1 MKLIAVLATQVFS
14 MAFAVQNFCTVTE
27 SDTVTKMSIPS
38 QPNYFFRT
46 FPDSKYIS
54 YASSDGNYIFDM
66 KTNQQY
72 LLPGQYDPVPM
83 GETVMSVPS
92 RDSGMTFYN
101 ISEILGGNTSPVPVT
116 TAPNLLGVYQSVG
129 LMETKGDTQTFGI
142 IVAGTESTLF
152 QKVKVTSKPTL
163 LVEVLAEPVAIC
175 VGVDIK
181 LPMLSKNAQ
190 EISGLDMKSSTTKIW
205 KIDYKTNTCKEVDDL
220 GIPAGKAD
228 FSYDGSQ
235 LTFHLRADAGADT
248 AYFRTPGAEMSMN
261 VFIYDR
267 ETKRL
272 AQVSHGQP
280 GENAYYPVFRRDG
293 SIIYAIAD
301 SKSKPFFAHAD
312 MKNAKAK
319 HFTMSSAQVE
329 KKAQNFMAIGKLWNQ
344 ICFKDYALKTVEAV
358 LTTGINMKKQECKNL
373 VDETW
378 TSEQIELVSKAE
390 VSGTLNGKIKYMAD
404 EIKVLSKRDLH
415 ETCDLLD

>member
-1 MKLIAVLATQVFS
+1 MKLIAVLVAQIFS
-14 MAFAVQNFCTVTE
+14 LAFAAQNFCTVTE
-27 SDTVTKMSIPS
+27 SDTVTKMGIPS

-66 KTNQQY
+66 NTNKQY
-72 LLPGQYDPVPM
+72 LLPGEYDPVPM

-92 RDSGMTFYN
+92 RDSGMTFYS
-101 ISEILGGNTSPVPVT
+101 IAEILGGNTNPTPIT

-129 LMETKGDTQTFGI
+129 LMASVDNSQLYGI
-142 IVAGTESTLF
+142 IVAGTDSTLF
-152 QKVKVTSKPTL
+152 QRIKVTTKPKL
-163 LVEVLAEPVAIC
+163 AVEVLDQPVAIC
-175 VGVDIK
+175 TGIDIK

-205 KIDYKTNTCKEVDDL
+205 KINHKTNTCTEVDDL

-228 FSYDGSQ
+228 FSYDGKQ
-235 LTFHLRADAGADT
+235 LTFHLRADAGAD
-248 AYFRTPGAEMSMN
+248 ASYFRTPGADMSMN

-267 ETKRL
+267 ATKRL
-272 AQVSHGQP
+272 AQVSQGQP

-293 SIIYAIAD
+293 SIVYAIAD
-301 SKSKPFFAHAD
+301 SNSKPFFAHAD

-319 HFTMSSAQVE
+319 QFTMKSVQVE

-344 ICFKDYALKTVEAV
+344 VCFKDYSLKTVEAV
-358 LTTGINMKKQECKNL
+358 LTTGMNLKKAECKNL
-373 VDETW
+373 VNETW
-378 TSEQIELVSKAE
+378 NGDQIDRVSQAE
-390 VSGTLNGKIKYMAD
+390 VNGTLNGKIKYMAN
-404 EIKVLSKRDLH
+404 EIKVLSKRDL
-415 ETCDLLD
+415 EDTCDLLQ